1 MSDVTLK
8 NPENLKVDWRIEYT
22 LRCIK
27 EALAKREHSVPNLN
41 VTGFLRGATFYNSL
55 SRSKTKITLSWATDQ
70 FTFTDSK
77 YMQGIQLYD
86 SYTGMYIGLVSVF
99 DISALHR
106 SKNSSCCTPP
116 RSCGGK
122 LDSIVIAVTS
132 PHRNRQINSQLSLDD
147 GWVTHFS
154 SSTNHIGIKNVSCLG
169 DKWHSKGAGK
179 RVFSIIDGLIESAYL
194 KSGKSDSIVEITN
207 TLHNSFHHFKYKYT
221 NAVDT
226 FLDTIDTSKC
236 VNKEAII
243 AEFLFNENF
252 MDTFKATE
260 GDAVNTFK
268 KEYDAYVKSFVNFK
282 NNIKRVVCHDLTTG
296 VVKFYRDNPKRETPP
311 QSMSSSWAQELSC
324 FENLDTFVKENPSVD
339 EKIAVMIIGL
349 KSDEE
354 KPAQGLGVSR
364 ATIINYIP
372 SVGLGRYEPPNCY
385 NSLDE
390 GTQDGVV
397 YYFLDDV
404 DGE

>member
-1 MSDVTLK
+1 MSDVTIK
-8 NPENLKVDWRIEYT
+8 NPENLKVDSRIEYT
-22 LRCIK
+22 LKCIK
-27 EALAKREHSVPNLN
+27 EALAKREHSAPNLN

-55 SRSKTKITLSWATDQ
+55 SRTKTKIRLNWAADQ

-86 SYTGMYIGLVSVF
+86 SYTGLYIGLVSVF

-106 SKNSSCCTPP
+106 SENSSCCTPP
-116 RSCGGK
+116 RSCSEK
-122 LDSIVIAVTS
+122 SDSIIIAVTS
-132 PHRNRQINSQLSLDD
+132 PHIIRHINSQLSLDD
-147 GWVTHFS
+147 GWVGRFS

-179 RVFSIIDGLIESAYL
+179 RVFSIIDGLIESAYS
-194 KSGKSDSIVEITN
+194 KSGKSDSIVEVTN

-221 NAVDT
+221 SAVDT

-282 NNIKRVVCHDLTTG
+282 DNIKRVVCHDLTTG

-324 FENLDTFVKENPSVD
+324 FENLDIFVKENPSVD
-339 EKIAVMIIGL
+339 EKIAVMNIGL

-354 KPAQGLGVSR
+354 KRNSTV
-364 ATIINYIP
+364 INYIP
-372 SVGLGRYEPPNCY
+372 SVGLGRYEPPNY
-385 NSLDE
+385 NNSLDG
-390 GTQDGVV
+390 GTQDGMV

-404 DGE
+404 NGE

>member
-1 MSDVTLK
+1 MSDVIIK
-8 NPENLKVDWRIEYT
+8 NPENLKVDSRIEYT

-55 SRSKTKITLSWATDQ
+55 SRTGTKIRLSWAADQ

-106 SKNSSCCTPP
+106 SENSSCCTPP

-132 PHRNRQINSQLSLDD
+132 PHIERHINSQLTLDE
-147 GWVTHFS
+147 GWVRCFS

-179 RVFSIIDGLIESAYL
+179 RVFSIIDGLMESAYL
-194 KSGKSDSIVEITN
+194 KSGKSDSIVNVTN
-207 TLHNSFHHFKYKYT
+207 TLHHSFHHFKYKYT
-221 NAVDT
+221 SAIDT

-282 NNIKRVVCHDLTTG
+282 DNIKRVVCHDLTTG
-296 VVKFYRDNPKRETPP
+296 VVKFYRDNPERESPRSLT
-311 QSMSSSWAQELSC
+311 SWAQKLSC

-339 EKIAVMIIGL
+339 EIFAVMNIGL
-349 KSDEE
+349 KCDEE
-354 KPAQGLGVSR
+354 KRNSTV
-364 ATIINYIP
+364 INYIP
-372 SVGLGRYEPPNCY
+372 SVGLGRYEPPNY
-385 NSLDE
+385 NNSLDE
-390 GTQDGVV
+390 GTQDGMV

>member
-1 MSDVTLK
+1 MSDVIIK
-8 NPENLKVDWRIEYT
+8 NPENLKVDSRIEYT

-27 EALAKREHSVPNLN
+27 EALAKREHSVPSIN

-55 SRSKTKITLSWATDQ
+55 SRTGTKIRLSWAADQ

-106 SKNSSCCTPP
+106 SENSSCCTPP
-116 RSCGGK
+116 RSCDGK

-132 PHRNRQINSQLSLDD
+132 PHIERHINSQLTLDE
-147 GWVTHFS
+147 GWVRCFS

-179 RVFSIIDGLIESAYL
+179 RVFSIIDGLMESAYL
-194 KSGKSDSIVEITN
+194 KSGKSDSIVNVTN
-207 TLHNSFHHFKYKYT
+207 TLHHSFHHFKYKYT
-221 NAVDT
+221 SAIDT

-282 NNIKRVVCHDLTTG
+282 DNIKRVVCHDLTTG
-296 VVKFYRDNPKRETPP
+296 VVKFYRDNPERELPP
-311 QSMSSSWAQELSC
+311 QSKSSSWAQELSC

-339 EKIAVMIIGL
+339 EKIAVLNIGL

-354 KPAQGLGVSR
+354 KRNSTV
-364 ATIINYIP
+364 INYIP
-372 SVGLGRYEPPNCY
+372 SVGLGRYEPPNY
-385 NSLDE
+385 NNSLDG
-390 GTQDGVV
+390 GTQDGMV

-404 DGE
+404 NEE

>member
-1 MSDVTLK
+1 MSDVTIK
-8 NPENLKVDWRIEYT
+8 NPENLKVDSRIEYT
-22 LRCIK
+22 LKCIK
-27 EALAKREHSVPNLN
+27 EALAKREHSAPNLN

-55 SRSKTKITLSWATDQ
+55 SRTKTKIRLNWAADQ

-86 SYTGMYIGLVSVF
+86 SYTGLYIGLVSVF

-106 SKNSSCCTPP
+106 SKNSSCCASS
-116 RSCGGK
+116 RCGEK

-132 PHRNRQINSQLSLDD
+132 PHINRHINSQLSLDD
-147 GWVTHFS
+147 GWVRGFS
-154 SSTNHIGIKNVSCLG
+154 STTNHIGVKNVSCLG

-194 KSGKSDSIVEITN
+194 KNGKSDSIVEVTN
-207 TLHNSFHHFKYKYT
+207 TLHSSFHHFKYKYT
-221 NAVDT
+221 SAVDT

-282 NNIKRVVCHDLTTG
+282 DNIKRVVCHDLTTG

-339 EKIAVMIIGL
+339 EKIAVMNIGL

-354 KPAQGLGVSR
+354 KRNSTV
-364 ATIINYIP
+364 INYIP
-372 SVGLGRYEPPNCY
+372 SVGLGRYEPPNY
-385 NSLDE
+385 NNSLDE
-390 GTQDGVV
+390 GTQDGMV